1 MHLKASVEDIT
12 KKKGESQE
20 MSNATL
26 WSDKDLEVVRS
37 SVNNSLSLTETQKSL
52 SKHYSLEDI
61 AKKKLELIR
70 NGSGAKKV
78 IIVKKNPEIKSQV
91 KKESEETKNYTVK
104 EVIDILTF
112 NKFKDVSTFKFCH
125 LRGGRN
131 LYLVATNSL
140 KAMTQR
146 TTALING
153 HKIKLYPLT
162 KSEFNQVLDKI
173 REGAKVS
180 LNSLAEVD
188 LSKTKDY
195 YKKKVRIVD
204 PNSDTQVYS
213 IVDIINLME
222 PKKKSRKELHLRY
235 YYIRKILEMQNK
247 LLKEDGTLFARLSD
261 TELQELILYADKCI
275 KNHGLIELSLTGE
288 LKADF
293 NTVLAEYRKVKKAE
307 SNLQT
312 YHITVKELAYVLFK
326 IESLKDKNSLI
337 LCRGISKTRKMLK
350 LLNIPTTKAGFCNLQ
365 WVTVSEL
372 DITYIHKLLGCKI
385 FRGKYDS
392 DVRNEIEWSY
402 LKKVQENAKEKSEAK
417 AEETVTSE
425 VSKVTI
431 ETQES
436 TEKSQ
441 PSVTITTEDINRSSD
456 WVAPLIIALILSAM
470 LFIGVFIGTLIH

>member
-1 MHLKASVEDIT
+1 
-12 KKKGESQE
+12 
-20 MSNATL
+20 MSNATV

-37 SVNNSLSLTETQKSL
+37 SVNKSLSLTETQKSL
-52 SKHYSLEDI
+52 SKPYSLEDI

-78 IIVKKNPEIKSQV
+78 IIVKKTPEVKSQV

-104 EVIDILTF
+104 EVIDTLTF
-112 NKFKDVSTFKFCH
+112 NKFKDISTFKFCH

-146 TTALING
+146 TTTIING

-162 KSEFNQVLDKI
+162 ESEFNQVLDKI

-188 LSKTKDY
+188 LSKPKIITRT
-195 YKKKVRIVD
+195 KVRTVD
-204 PNSDTQVYS
+204 PNSDTQIYS

-222 PKKKSRKELHLRY
+222 PKKKSRKELHIRY
-235 YYIRKILEMQNK
+235 YYLRKILQMQNK
-247 LLKEDGTLFARLSD
+247 LQKEDGTLFARLSD
-261 TELQELILYADKCI
+261 TEVQELVSYADKCV
-275 KNHGLIELSLTGE
+275 KSHGLIKLSPTEE

-307 SNLQT
+307 SNPQT
-312 YHITVKELAYVLFK
+312 YHISVKELAYVLFK
-326 IESLKDKNSLI
+326 IESLKDKNALI

-350 LLNIPTTKAGFCNLQ
+350 LLNIPITKAGFCNLQ

-372 DITYIHKLLGCKI
+372 DITYIHKLLGCKV

-392 DVRNEIEWSY
+392 DVRNELEWSY
-402 LKKVQENAKEKSEAK
+402 LKKVQEKAKEKSETKVEEVDTPK
-417 AEETVTSE
+417 APEATVE
-425 VSKVTI
+425 I
-431 ETQES
+431 QEN

-441 PSVTITTEDINRSSD
+441 PSVTITSEDISKSSD

-470 LFIGVFIGTLIH
+470 LLIGVFIGTLIH